1 MAFCYSCSC
10 FGFQKCLQAGCICS
24 ILQRQIVV
32 QICIYISKKDYSNI
46 VLGLV
51 RPIEKLLECSNRS
64 QSSSSVILAVVV
76 VESIPKIN
84 IINNTVKLAVF
95 GLI

>member
-1 MAFCYSCSC
+1 M
-10 FGFQKCLQAGCICS
+10 
-24 ILQRQIVV
+24 V
-32 QICIYISKKDYSNI
+32 QICIYISKKDDSNI

-51 RPIEKLLECSNRS
+51 RPIEKLRECSNRS
-64 QSSSSVILAVVV
+64 ESSSSVILAVVV

-84 IINNTVKLAVF
+84 NINNTVKLAVF